1 MSHRKLNLSAVFL
14 LAGASLAFVQLPVQ
28 AMHDL
33 DLYKEVR
40 LQKALYDELDD
51 ILVSKGGQMEPDALY
66 SIEELR
72 TAILDALSDDGDE
85 GLENEIDRAD
95 LDMEMQE
102 AEADTTVE
110 DVLDEAL
117 AEADLIASQSEISS
131 WTFAQVNSP
140 NDSLLYAQSRN
151 QRSTPNAV
159 MPAFITRLIAKILS
173 AP

>member
-33 DLYKEVR
+33 DLYEEVR
-40 LQKALYDELDD
+40 LQKDLDDELDD

-72 TAILDALSDDGDE
+72 TAILVALSDDGDE

-95 LDMEMQE
+95 LEMEMEE
-102 AEADTTVE
+102 AKTTVE

>member
-33 DLYKEVR
+33 DLYEEAQ
-40 LQKALYDELDD
+40 LQEDLVDELDD
-51 ILVSKGGQMEPDALY
+51 ILVSEGGQMEPDALY

-72 TAILDALSDDGDE
+72 AAILGALSDQGDE
-85 GLENEIDRAD
+85 GLEKEIDRAD
-95 LDMEMQE
+95 LDMEME
-102 AEADTTVE
+102 EADTTVE

-117 AEADLIASQSEISS
+117 AEADLIASESDISS
-131 WTFAQVNSP
+131 WAFTQINSP

-151 QRSTPNAV
+151 QRSTPRAV
-159 MPAFITRLIAKILS
+159 IPTVTSKLITKILS
-173 AP
+173 AL

>member
-95 LDMEMQE
+95 LEMEMEE
-102 AEADTTVE
+102 AKTTVE

>member
-33 DLYKEVR
+33 DLYEEVR

-72 TAILDALSDDGDE
+72 AAILGALSDQGDE

-95 LDMEMQE
+95 LDMEMEE
-102 AEADTTVE
+102 ANTTVE
-110 DVLDEAL
+110 NVLNDAV
-117 AEADLIASQSEISS
+117 AEADLIASQLEISS
-131 WTFAQVNSP
+131 WNFTRINAR
-140 NDSLLYAQSRN
+140 NDSLLYAQTRN
-151 QRSTPNAV
+151 QRATPNATIT
-159 MPAFITRLIAKILS
+159 AFTTRLIAKIRS